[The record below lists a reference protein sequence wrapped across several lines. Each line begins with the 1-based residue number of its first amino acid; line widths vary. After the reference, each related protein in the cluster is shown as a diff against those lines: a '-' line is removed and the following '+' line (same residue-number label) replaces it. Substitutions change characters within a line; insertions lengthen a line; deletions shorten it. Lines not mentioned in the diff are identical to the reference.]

1 MVAAG
6 CCSASRRI
14 WDTPSS
20 AACAAADSPEG
31 PEPMM
36 AILNM
41 EEWRLAGERLLYP
54 GIGAASKPGVYSR
67 YCRVREAHR
76 CVRHHHHQ
84 PRRAPMKQARAII
97 KCETAHRRQ

>member
-14 WDTPSS
+14 CDTPSS

-41 EEWRLAGERLLYP
+41 EEWRVAGERLLYP
-54 GIGAASKPGVYSR
+54 GIGAASKPRSPGGKVIPSGPGR
-67 YCRVREAHR
+67 HIGPAH
-76 CVRHHHHQ
+76 HN
-84 PRRAPMKQARAII
+84 PTSPAARPI
-97 KCETAHRRQ
+97 QSLLGYP

>member
-14 WDTPSS
+14 CDTPSS

-31 PEPMM
+31 PERMM
-36 AILNM
+36 AIWNM

-67 YCRVREAHR
+67 YLSGPRGTSVRASPPPSAPAARPHEAAQGDH
-76 CVRHHHHQ
+76 
-84 PRRAPMKQARAII
+84 
-97 KCETAHRRQ
+97 